1 MAHVTHGE
9 IAALAD
15 GALPRPRRT
24 QVEAA
29 IAESPEL
36 ARLLAVQ
43 VRVASTIRAAAARA
57 EVPDRLRDTLAELG
71 DGGNPDGARRP

>member
-1 MAHVTHGE
+1 MARVTNGE

-15 GALPRPRRT
+15 GALPGRRRA

-43 VRVASTIRAAAARA
+43 VRIASTIRAAAERIEAP
-57 EVPDRLRDTLAELG
+57 ERLRDTLAELR
-71 DGGNPDGARRP
+71 NPDGPCRR

>member
-1 MAHVTHGE
+1 MAWVTNGE

-15 GALPRPRRT
+15 GALPGRRRA

-43 VRVASTIRAAAARA
+43 AQVASTIRAAAGRIAA
-57 EVPDRLRDTLAELG
+57 PERLRDTLAEMR
-71 DGGNPDGARRP
+71 NPDGPCRR